1 MVGQH
6 LFRKSGTVQPL
17 DNTPFGKA
25 GLSNP
30 WTALLSGKRNCPT
43 LGQHSFWESET
54 VQPLDGTPFRKT
66 GLPLSA
72 TAPLF
77 SRKYGYRSLQSLP
90 GPQSSGP
97 DDFTLR
103 NGNTRKSG
111 TQQIMTQ
118 IKKYR

>member
-6 LFRKSGTVQPL
+6 SFLESETVQPL

-25 GLSNP
+25 KLSNP
-30 WTALLSGKRNCPT
+30 WTTLLSGKRNCPT
-43 LGQHSFWESET
+43 LGRHSFRESET
-54 VQPLDGTPFRKT
+54 VQPLDGTPFGKT
-66 GLPLSA
+66 GLSHLTA
-72 TAPLF
+72 APLF